1 MKQLFLLAAV
11 ICFGVAILK
20 FYTARN
26 AMTATA
32 RTKPNDAYLTLT
44 PEAAKTRLDSG
55 TDVILLDVRTQE
67 EYDGGHIPGAVC
79 FPNEDI
85 QPDLPLPFEKDAE
98 ILVYCRSGRR
108 SAEAADKLASMG
120 FTNVADFGG
129 IQNWPYETTT
139 D

>member
-11 ICFGVAILK
+11 ICFGAAVLK
-20 FYTARN
+20 AYIAW
-26 AMTATA
+26 ASMTRA
-32 RTKPNDAYLTLT
+32 KPNTAYLTLT

-55 TDVILLDVRTQE
+55 EDVVLLDVRTQE

-85 QPDLPLPFEKDAE
+85 RPELPLPFEKDAE

-108 SAEAADKLASMG
+108 SAQAAGKLADMG
-120 FTNVADFGG
+120 YTHVADFGG
-129 IQNWPYETTT
+129 IQDWPYDTTM